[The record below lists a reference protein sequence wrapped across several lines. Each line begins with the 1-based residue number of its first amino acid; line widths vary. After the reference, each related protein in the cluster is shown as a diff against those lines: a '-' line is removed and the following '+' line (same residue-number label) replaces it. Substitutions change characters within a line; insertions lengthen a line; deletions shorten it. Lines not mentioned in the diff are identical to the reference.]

1 MESLNLQQKCN
12 FNWQSF
18 QIPQALTLL
27 LGKVILN
34 VFAATKCYTVIL
46 AKKSCVAKI
55 IAFSANQIDLDFHDG
70 IYIPKSD
77 FPNQI
82 GFLPN
87 PMHLLILCI

>member
-34 VFAATKCYTVIL
+34 VFAAKCYTMIL
-46 AKKSCVAKI
+46 AKKSCVKI

-70 IYIPKSD
+70 IKKKEIHSKK
-77 FPNQI
+77 
-82 GFLPN
+82 
-87 PMHLLILCI
+87 

>member
-18 QIPQALTLL
+18 QIPQASTLL

-34 VFAATKCYTVIL
+34 VFAAKCYTMIL
-46 AKKSCVAKI
+46 AKKSCVVAKI

-70 IYIPKSD
+70 IKKEIHSKK
-77 FPNQI
+77 
-82 GFLPN
+82 
-87 PMHLLILCI
+87 